1 MKLQMLVLSKF
12 SRSSRGA
19 CGRPFIIA
27 YPMFKLRTV
36 VLTACLALAACAQ
49 QPPQSS
55 PQQPVA
61 GDAQPRPA
69 PQVKPQSK
77 AAVARPAPR
86 KPQLPSQELTEPL
99 LFKLMLAEVAVQRGQ
114 PQIAVPAYLELA
126 RETRDPRI
134 AQRATEVAWNAR
146 FVQAALEAAG
156 IWLQADPDATQARQ
170 VIAALL
176 VNQEQLTPA
185 QPHLEQW
192 IASDKAN
199 AGQSFLQL
207 SSLLGRHQD
216 KAAVAR
222 LMQAL
227 AKPYADVPEAR
238 LAVAQ
243 AAWNANEHELSLAEA
258 RAALALRPDWELAV
272 LFQVQVLQRRSGD
285 EALKFLAEYLKTYPQ
300 AKDVQLNYARLLVNE
315 KKYAEA
321 RKQFELL
328 LNAFPQNADVT
339 MAVAL
344 LAIQSNDLDT
354 AENQLKRALEI
365 NYKDPDSARYY
376 LGQVNEER
384 KRFDQ
389 ALQWYSAVQPGEQYI
404 NAQSRYA
411 GVLAKQGRLVDARRH
426 LQQVSPQSLQQ
437 RVQLTQAEAQLLR
450 DAMAYQEAFDVLGS
464 ALSNLPDTPDLLY
477 DHAMA
482 AEKINRIDV
491 LEANLRKLIKIRPD
505 HAHAYN
511 ALGYTLADRNERL
524 PEARTLIETALKL
537 APEDPFIMDSMGW
550 VLYRLGQHKDGL
562 DYLQRAFR
570 LRPDPEI
577 AAHLGELLWVDGQRE
592 QAQKIWSDVLKE
604 HPKNEVLQNT
614 IKRFVP

>member
-1 MKLQMLVLSKF
+1 
-12 SRSSRGA
+12 
-19 CGRPFIIA
+19 
-27 YPMFKLRTV
+27 MFKLRTV
-36 VLTACLALAACAQ
+36 ALTACLALAACAQ
-49 QPPQSS
+49 QPLQPSS
-55 PQQPVA
+55 QQQPAA
-61 GDAQPRPA
+61 GDTRPQPA
-69 PQVKPQSK
+69 PQAKPQPK
-77 AAVARPAPR
+77 AAVAKPAPR
-86 KPQLPSQELTEPL
+86 QPQLPPQELTEPL

-114 PQIAVPAYLELA
+114 PQVAVPAYLELA

-146 FVQAALEAAG
+146 LVPAALEAAG
-156 IWLQADPDATQARQ
+156 IWLQADPEATQARQ
-170 VIAALL
+170 VIAVLL
-176 VNQEQLTPA
+176 VNQENLAEA
-185 QPHLEQW
+185 QPHLEKW
-192 IASDKAN
+192 IAADKGS

-207 SSLLGRHQD
+207 SSLLGRHKD

-227 AKPYADVPEAR
+227 AQPYADVPEAR

-243 AAWNANEHELSLAEA
+243 AAWHANEHELSLAEA

-300 AKDVQLNYARLLVNE
+300 ARDVRLNYARLLVNE

-321 RKQFELL
+321 RKQFDLL

-354 AENQLKRALEI
+354 AESQLKRALEI
-365 NYKDPDSARYY
+365 NYKDPDSVRYY

-389 ALQWYSAVQPGEQYI
+389 ALQWYGAVRPGEQYI
-404 NAQSRYA
+404 NAQARYA
-411 GVLAKQGRLVDARRH
+411 GVLAKQGRLADARRH

-464 ALSNLPDTPDLLY
+464 ALAKLPDTPDLLY

-482 AEKINRIDV
+482 AEKINRVDV

-511 ALGYTLADRNERL
+511 ALGYTLADRSERL
-524 PEARTLIETALKL
+524 PEARALIETALKL

-562 DYLQRAFR
+562 EYLQRAFK

-577 AAHLGELLWVDGQRE
+577 AAHLGELLWADGQRE